1 VIARELGDQHG
12 EGQALGN
19 LAIAYGMLGDSHRA
33 LYFYEQRMFIA
44 SETEDR
50 SGAAVDSWNLG
61 KQLVQWGDLQ
71 RATELMQIC
80 VDYDLPRAS
89 TAGTRGLARP
99 TASRCSR

>member
-1 VIARELGDQHG
+1 
-12 EGQALGN
+12 
-19 LAIAYGMLGDSHRA
+19 MLGDSHRA

-80 VDYDLPRAS
+80 VDYERAS
-89 TAGTRGLARP
+89 GHSDAEKHAAYLEQVQQELGALQDPP
-99 TASRCSR
+99 TADAPDEG